1 MEWQKKKK
9 VVKPKFSIE
18 IIQFLKQKEEKIGE
32 KEMNR
37 ALKPTLFPEGRQIIH
52 KKSWKEWL
60 ILKGEK
66 RISLLWNTN
75 QGKLFLK
82 SWDFKGYTLQGY
94 AQECQFAHNCLENK
108 VLKHFLS

>member
-52 KKSWKEWL
+52 KKAGKNDWFLREKKE
-60 ILKGEK
+60 
-66 RISLLWNTN
+66 
-75 QGKLFLK
+75 
-82 SWDFKGYTLQGY
+82 
-94 AQECQFAHNCLENK
+94 
-108 VLKHFLS
+108 

>member
-37 ALKPTLFPEGRQIIH
+37 ALKPNLFPEGRQIIH
-52 KKSWKEWL
+52 KW
-60 ILKGEK
+60 
-66 RISLLWNTN
+66 
-75 QGKLFLK
+75 
-82 SWDFKGYTLQGY
+82 
-94 AQECQFAHNCLENK
+94 ANK
-108 VLKHFLS
+108 